1 MRRRSPST
9 PASAARRYSAPAAAS
24 WCAEHP
30 RRCMRT
36 ACVSA
41 RSCWNSIVSPR
52 RWRRTTAPR
61 TRRRCAPSA
70 TAPIATY
77 ASSRGS
83 NEAPHSTPTR
93 NAAPRPWRGAAMS
106 YHYEFNGGILLG
118 LLALTLLVALPIK
131 VGAHLVAAR
140 ETGLIRCGFTAFVAL
155 LGGLLAAA
163 LLGGLIGGTLAWLL
177 GFFLSIRMM
186 LGTTFLGAIGLTVV
200 ATLVSLAGLWLLSRF
215 GVFVLSPETTG
226 FSTWT

>member
-1 MRRRSPST
+1 
-9 PASAARRYSAPAAAS
+9 
-24 WCAEHP
+24 
-30 RRCMRT
+30 
-36 ACVSA
+36 
-41 RSCWNSIVSPR
+41 
-52 RWRRTTAPR
+52 
-61 TRRRCAPSA
+61 
-70 TAPIATY
+70 
-77 ASSRGS
+77 
-83 NEAPHSTPTR
+83 
-93 NAAPRPWRGAAMS
+93 MS